1 MSMAEASSASKASVE
16 PRTVGT
22 PIALALVTS
31 GLGFALNYGFQIEAL
46 RLLTSEGFYVVS
58 LWLSYYAMLAV
69 AGNVAQ
75 NFLVLR
81 SNQTMLARLRWPTIA
96 AVIGLGALHVFV
108 RPLSFGASLVESTA
122 LTALLSAWLG
132 LAFGA
137 GAWIAAYLPST
148 LAFVARLVFVEI
160 MGRNG
165 PLHVIDATPISLLV
179 ALAFVVTVFHHV
191 PPVAREPA
199 PLGRSLVGA
208 TLLGFVQAGA
218 GSADLVLAKVR
229 GAPLDLQ
236 MFARVLLVTRVPLLV
251 ALALLNMTLGRH
263 AVAHRNGTRD
273 LKAERFER
281 WLALAIVASAPI
293 VALLLPYVPGL
304 FRGLDAKDTLFPV
317 ATLSML
323 DHGVL
328 VALLVQ
334 LHRAHARETMIA
346 QAPRL
351 AIPIAL
357 LVASAW
363 LNGLS
368 LAERLTMHLALYTS
382 ALVLVT
388 LRNRRDFADA

>member
-1 MSMAEASSASKASVE
+1 MSKVEAPPATRTTAEPKA
-16 PRTVGT
+16 VGA
-22 PIALALVTS
+22 PIVLALVTS
-31 GLGFALNYGFQIEAL
+31 GLGFALNYGFQIEAV

-81 SNQTMLARLRWPTIA
+81 ASQDMLARLRWPTIA
-96 AVIGLGALHVFV
+96 AVLGFGALHVFA
-108 RPLSFGASLVESTA
+108 RPLSFGASLVESTL

-137 GAWIAAYLPST
+137 GAWIAAYVPST
-148 LAFVARLVFVEI
+148 LAFVARLIVVEI
-160 MGRNG
+160 TGQDG
-165 PLHVIDATPISLLV
+165 PLHVIDATPISLVV
-179 ALAFVVTVFHHV
+179 ALAFVVTVFHRV
-191 PPVAREPA
+191 PPASREPA
-199 PLGRSLVGA
+199 PVGRSLVAA

-229 GAPLDLQ
+229 GAPIDLQ

-263 AVAHRNGTRD
+263 AIAHRSGTRD
-273 LKAERFER
+273 LKVERFER
-281 WLALAIVASAPI
+281 WLVLAIVLGAPA
-293 VALLLPYVPGL
+293 VATLLPYVPGL
-304 FRGLDAKDTLFPV
+304 FRGLDAGGTLFSV

-334 LHRAHARETMIA
+334 LHRAHAREAVIA
-346 QAPRL
+346 VAPRL
-351 AIPIAL
+351 AVPVAL
-357 LVASAW
+357 LVGSAW
-363 LNGLS
+363 LGGLS
-368 LAERLTMHLALYTS
+368 LPQRLTMHLALYALML
-382 ALVLVT
+382 ALVT
-388 LRNRRDFADA
+388 ERNRKHLSTT